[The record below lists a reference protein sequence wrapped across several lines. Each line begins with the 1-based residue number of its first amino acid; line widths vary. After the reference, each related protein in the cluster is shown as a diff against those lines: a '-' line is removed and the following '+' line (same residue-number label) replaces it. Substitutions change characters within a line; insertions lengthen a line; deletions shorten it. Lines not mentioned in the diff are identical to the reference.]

1 MIYCIFNPARAL
13 TFSLALVF
21 AAVLIQFPP
30 ALAQGSDDLWEISSK
45 MEMPG
50 MPLSMPAQ
58 VIKVCA
64 AKNAKDDEFIP
75 KQGDCK
81 VVDSKRTG
89 NKLAY
94 KMTCS
99 TPEPS
104 TVEGETHFGSGAY
117 DGKMRMTMT
126 SSNQTMQM
134 TYSGKRVA
142 GCTAPGR

>member
-1 MIYCIFNPARAL
+1 MISRSRTPACAL
-13 TFSLALVF
+13 AFSLALGFVV
-21 AAVLIQFPP
+21 ALVPVAP
-30 ALAQGSDDLWEISSK
+30 ALAQGADDLWEISSK

-50 MPLSMPAQ
+50 MPMSMPAQ
-58 VIKVCA
+58 MIKVCA
-64 AKNAKDDEFIP
+64 AKSAKDDEFIP

-81 VVDSKRTG
+81 LVDSRRTG
-89 NKLAY
+89 NKLVY

-126 SSNQTMQM
+126 SSNQSMQM
-134 TYSGKRVA
+134 TYSGKRI
-142 GCTAPGR
+142 GSCTAGK

>member
-1 MIYCIFNPARAL
+1 MICCTRNAACTL
-13 TFSLALVF
+13 VFSLALV
-21 AAVLIQFPP
+21 AVAP
-30 ALAQGSDDLWEISSK
+30 ALAQGADDLWEISSK

-50 MPLSMPAQ
+50 MPMSMPAQ
-58 VIKVCA
+58 VVKVCA
-64 AKNAKDDEFIP
+64 AKSARDDEFIP

-104 TVEGETHFGSGAY
+104 TVEGETHFASGAY
-117 DGKMRMTMT
+117 DGTMRMTMT
-126 SSNQTMQM
+126 SSNQSMQM
-134 TYSGKRVA
+134 TYSGKRI
-142 GCTAPGR
+142 GSCTAGK

>member
-1 MIYCIFNPARAL
+1 MNRIDRHPGC
-13 TFSLALVF
+13 S
-21 AAVLIQFPP
+21 
-30 ALAQGSDDLWEISSK
+30 ALAPFFVLVLGASAVAIAQGTDDQWEVTSK

-50 MPLSMPAQ
+50 MPMSMPAQ
-58 VIKVCA
+58 VTRVCI
-64 AKNAKDDEFIP
+64 AKSAKDDEFVP

-89 NKLAY
+89 NKLTY

-104 TVEGETHFGSGAY
+104 TVEGETQFGSGTY

-126 SSNQTMQM
+126 KSNQSMQM
-134 TYSGKRVA
+134 TYSAKRIG
-142 GCTAPGR
+142 GCTAAK

>member
-1 MIYCIFNPARAL
+1 MKRIDRCLARAAAA
-13 TFSLALVF
+13 SLFVLFLVASP
-21 AAVLIQFPP
+21 AAF
-30 ALAQGSDDLWEISSK
+30 AQGADDQWEISSK

-50 MPLSMPAQ
+50 MPMAMPAQ
-58 VIKVCA
+58 VMRVCV

-104 TVEGETHFGSGAY
+104 TVEGETQFGSGTY

-126 SSNQTMQM
+126 SSKQSMQM
-134 TYSGKRVA
+134 TYSGKRLG
-142 GCTAPGR
+142 GCTAAR

>member
-1 MIYCIFNPARAL
+1 MVSCFRNPARAL
-13 TFSLALVF
+13 IFVPALVF
-21 AAVLIQFPP
+21 AAVLVQFRP

-50 MPLSMPAQ
+50 MPMSMPAQ
-58 VIKVCA
+58 VVKVCT
-64 AKNAKDDEFIP
+64 AKNARDDEFIP

-89 NKLAY
+89 NNLAY
-94 KMTCS
+94 RMTCS

-104 TVEGETHFGSGAY
+104 TVEGETHFASGAY

-126 SSNQTMQM
+126 SSNQSMQM
-134 TYSGKRVA
+134 TYSGKRI
-142 GCTAPGR
+142 GSCTANK

>member
-1 MIYCIFNPARAL
+1 MISCTRNAGCAHV
-13 TFSLALVF
+13 FSLALGFVV
-21 AAVLIQFPP
+21 ALVAVAP
-30 ALAQGSDDLWEISSK
+30 ALAQGADDLWEISSK

-50 MPLSMPAQ
+50 MPMSMPAQ
-58 VIKVCA
+58 MIKVCA
-64 AKNAKDDEFIP
+64 AKSAKDDEFIP

-126 SSNQTMQM
+126 SSNHSMQM
-134 TYSGKRVA
+134 TYSGKRI
-142 GCTAPGR
+142 GSCTAGK

>member
-1 MIYCIFNPARAL
+1 MISCIRNPARSFA
-13 TFSLALVF
+13 FPPALVF
-21 AAVLIQFPP
+21 AAVLVPFGP

-50 MPLSMPAQ
+50 IPMSMPAQ
-58 VIKVCA
+58 MMKVCA
-64 AKNAKDDEFIP
+64 AKSAKDDEFIP

-134 TYSGKRVA
+134 TYSGKRI
-142 GCTAPGR
+142 GSCTANK